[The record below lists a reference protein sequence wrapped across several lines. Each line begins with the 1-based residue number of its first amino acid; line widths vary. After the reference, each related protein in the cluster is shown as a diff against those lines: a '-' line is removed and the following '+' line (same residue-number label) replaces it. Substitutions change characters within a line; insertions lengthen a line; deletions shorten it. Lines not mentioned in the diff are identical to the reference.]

1 MATKVIN
8 PPYIIPKLQ
17 TLTDTELKAIDK
29 LSRKL
34 FEKVDVDNWQS
45 VLAAQ
50 DAYKTCNTKFEDLT
64 RWFNR
69 AQGQL
74 QELQSRVDEIQKA
87 LQSSAK
93 KTGLEERASDLKQK
107 VTVIEPKAIDP
118 SDLSSLDWYLSTRS
132 LEPENPELYPLNIAL
147 CNNDAK
153 LLELQAIYDA
163 SSAVLKT
170 ATPEVALLEQQLTAQ
185 PGAAKKARV
194 NE

>member
-8 PPYIIPKLQ
+8 PPYIIPKLE
-17 TLTDTELKAIDK
+17 TLTDAQLKDIDK
-29 LSRKL
+29 LCRKL
-34 FEKVDVDNWQS
+34 FEQVDIDNWQA

-50 DAYKTCNTKFEDLT
+50 DAYKACIRSYEDLT
-64 RWFNR
+64 RWF
-69 AQGQL
+69 QGVQVQL

-93 KTGLEERASDLKQK
+93 KTGLEEQASALKQR
-107 VTVIEPKAIDP
+107 VTVIKPDAIDP
-118 SDLSSLDWYLSTRS
+118 NRLTSLDVYLSTRS
-132 LEPENPELYPLNIAL
+132 LEPENPALYPLNIAL

-163 SSAVLKT
+163 YSAVLKT
-170 ATPEVALLEQQLTAQ
+170 ATPEVALLEQQSAAQ